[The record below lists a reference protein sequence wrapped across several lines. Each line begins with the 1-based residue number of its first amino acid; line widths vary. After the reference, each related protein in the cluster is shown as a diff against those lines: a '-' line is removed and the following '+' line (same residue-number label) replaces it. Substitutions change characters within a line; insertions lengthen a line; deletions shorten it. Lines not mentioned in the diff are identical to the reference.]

1 MRGVYRSCVSEN
13 AVPALIRLA
22 RPEDADAVTAVAR
35 AAFAPYV
42 GRLGDLEPWPMHV
55 DYAEK
60 IGLGHTW
67 VAEDDGDVVGLLV
80 LEPHDDH
87 LLLDI
92 VGIAPDRQGTGLGSR
107 LLDLAEEQA
116 RALGLPEVRLYTNV
130 VMTENLAYY
139 PRRGYLETHREQ
151 VGPYHR
157 VFFTKTLAPAI

>member
-1 MRGVYRSCVSEN
+1 MTLVR
-13 AVPALIRLA
+13 PA
-22 RPEDADAVTAVAR
+22 RPDDAAAVIAVAR

-42 GRLGDLEPWPMHV
+42 GRLGDIEPWPMHV

-60 IGLGHTW
+60 IAAGHTW
-67 VAEDDGDVVGLLV
+67 VAEADGAVVGLLV
-80 LEPHDDH
+80 LEPHEDH

-92 VGIAPDRQGTGLGSR
+92 VGVTPSHHGTGTGRR
-107 LLDLAEEQA
+107 LLEVADEQA

-139 PRRGYLETHREQ
+139 PRQGYVETHRDQ

-157 VFFTKTLAPAI
+157 VFFTKVLARTSG

>member
-1 MRGVYRSCVSEN
+1 VTV
-13 AVPALIRLA
+13 IRPA
-22 RPEDADAVTAVAR
+22 RPEDAEAVSTVAK
-35 AAFAPYV
+35 AAFSPYI
-42 GRLGDLEPWPMHV
+42 GRLGDIEPWPMHV

-60 IGLGHTW
+60 VADGHTW
-67 VAEDDGDVVGLLV
+67 VAEDAGEVVGLLV

-92 VGIAPDRQGTGLGSR
+92 VGIAPGHQGTGLGNR
-107 LLDLAEEQA
+107 LLDVADQHA

-139 PRRGYLETHREQ
+139 PRRGYVETHRDK

-157 VFFTKTLAPAI
+157 VFFTKVLPPTI